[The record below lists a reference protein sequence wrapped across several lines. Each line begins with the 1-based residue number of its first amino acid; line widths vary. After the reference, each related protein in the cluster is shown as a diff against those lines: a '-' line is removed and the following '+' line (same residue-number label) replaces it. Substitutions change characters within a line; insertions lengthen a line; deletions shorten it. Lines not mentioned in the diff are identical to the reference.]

1 MNLDDEAK
9 KAVHEL
15 GEAINAAIEKSP
27 RVVEAVDSLRE
38 IGFEPNSTIRLEIGL
53 QELFARFEENARKEV
68 ELDLTEEDGAEI
80 VPVLGRYR
88 LAEIRRRL

>member
-27 RVVEAVDSLRE
+27 RVVEAVDNLRE

-53 QELFARFEENARKEV
+53 QELFARFQENARKEV
-68 ELDLTEEDGAEI
+68 DLDLTEEDFKT
-80 VPVLGRYR
+80 L
-88 LAEIRRRL
+88 RRMKIKI

>member
-27 RVVEAVDSLRE
+27 RVVEAVDNLRE

-53 QELFARFEENARKEV
+53 QELFARFEENARKEI
-68 ELDLTEEDGAEI
+68 ELDLTEEDFKT
-80 VPVLGRYR
+80 L
-88 LAEIRRRL
+88 RRMKIKI

>member
-27 RVVEAVDSLRE
+27 RVVEAVDNLRE

-53 QELFARFEENARKEV
+53 QELFARFQENARKEI
-68 ELDLTEEDGAEI
+68 ELDLTEEDFKT
-80 VPVLGRYR
+80 L
-88 LAEIRRRL
+88 RRMKIKI